1 MRSTQIAKYLR
12 PLENLGHLVDSNSS
26 TVPIVRSGAPNNG
39 PQPQK
44 KNKLAPET
52 ESGLNASPRMVRL
65 PQTLAKRV
73 SSMTIGFS
81 PQEIR
86 QRVAQLYGSLQ
97 AGDSYIP
104 AIERLD
110 VEAQITGLFL
120 QNYASLRNALSE
132 VNKRVPQFKPENVL
146 DVGFGPA
153 TGILAAREVFGVN
166 NFNRETGVIIGHP
179 RMKQRATELL
189 GNTETTRFRYDI
201 PSVNTAKKY
210 DLIIAQHQ
218 MFQQGQFAEE
228 LVASHVQQLAQ
239 LLEKNGVI
247 VLVERGDPNGFEAV
261 ALAREHLLRAKFG
274 FNVVGPCLHNKPC
287 PLQLGLE
294 RRMHAK
300 NPGKE
305 NWCRFSQQVER
316 PKYVMELKKGQYLAQ
331 QWVQDQNRGS
341 GGKSLKGTGRPFGT
355 NHESATFS
363 WVALQ
368 NPGNKSTENK
378 NELSSETI
386 PELGRIMKQPMKR
399 HGHVTMEVCSSNG
412 DIEHW
417 TIPRSQGK
425 QAYHDARK
433 ACEADVWSLGA
444 KTRQKRGGIR
454 ENSQMA
460 PARSLEEI
468 RKLPLCSDWW
478 SPQVNPH
485 FKFSS
490 HQARISH
497 ENNEESDDSFLS
509 AMDSLIEDDGR
520 FDKLLRKQLQKR
532 FRK

>member
-1 MRSTQIAKYLR
+1 MKLLR

-26 TVPIVRSGAPNNG
+26 SVPIVRSGVPLND
-39 PQPQK
+39 QTSQK

-52 ESGLNASPRMVRL
+52 EIGLNASPRMVRL
-65 PQTLAKRV
+65 PDTLAKRV
-73 SSMTIGFS
+73 SRMTLDIS
-81 PQEIR
+81 PQELR
-86 QRVAQLYGSLQ
+86 QRVAQIYANLQ

-120 QNYASLRNALSE
+120 QNYASLNNVLSE
-132 VNKRVPQFKPENVL
+132 VHKRLPHFNPENVL

-153 TGILAAREVFGVN
+153 TGLLAAREVFGTN
-166 NFNRETGVIIGHP
+166 NFSRETGVIIGHP

-189 GNTETTRFRYDI
+189 GNTDTTRFRYDI

-218 MFQQGQFAEE
+218 LFQPGQFAEE

-239 LLEKNGVI
+239 LLEKNGII
-247 VLVERGDPNGFEAV
+247 VLVERGDPIGFEAT
-261 ALAREHLLRAKFG
+261 ALAREHLLRTKFG
-274 FNVVGPCLHNKPC
+274 FSVVGPCLHNKPC
-287 PLQLGLE
+287 PLQVGLE
-294 RRMHAK
+294 YRMHAK

-305 NWCRFSQQVER
+305 NWCRFSQQAER
-316 PKYVMELKKGQYLAQ
+316 PKFVMELKKGQYLAQ
-331 QWVQDQNRGS
+331 QWVQDQNKGS

-368 NPGNKSTENK
+368 NRERKS
-378 NELSSETI
+378 NEDEVPDEKLSEM
-386 PELGRIMKQPMKR
+386 GRIMKQPMKR
-399 HGHVTMEVCSSNG
+399 HGHVTMEVCASNG

-433 ACEADVWSLGA
+433 ACEADIWALGA

-454 ENSQMA
+454 ENSRMT
-460 PARSLEEI
+460 PARSPEEI
-468 RKLPLCSDWW
+468 RRLSVCSDWW

-509 AMDSLIEDDGR
+509 AMDSLILDDGR
-520 FDKLLRKQLQKR
+520 SDKLLRKQLQKR